1 MLLVQ
6 KNKDAFGANLP
17 LQALPWHRTTSGLST
32 RSWAR
37 RWKDPKQLQALQDT
51 HALAEGVEFD
61 QTEKKQHALIR
72 LTCKSGKWFL
82 SNPRSPR
89 IKGREVSTQRSP
101 KHKSRSCRLSSGHVT
116 CSRTHEHSFLFA
128 IPLQKGSTKAAGSRS
143 SLTLHIKQSETSV
156 N

>member
-6 KNKDAFGANLP
+6 SSLSRHCPGTGRPLVSEVEHGDERTQSSYRSSRTLP
-17 LQALPWHRTTSGLST
+17 LRQR
-32 RSWAR
+32 
-37 RWKDPKQLQALQDT
+37 
-51 HALAEGVEFD
+51 GVEFD
-61 QTEKKQHALIR
+61 PTEKQQHALNR
-72 LTCKSGKWFL
+72 LTRKSGKWFL

-101 KHKSRSCRLSSGHVT
+101 KQKSRSCRLSSGHVT
-116 CSRTHEHSFLFA
+116 CSRTHESIFLFA
-128 IPLQKGSTKAAGSRS
+128 IRLQKGSTKAAGSRS